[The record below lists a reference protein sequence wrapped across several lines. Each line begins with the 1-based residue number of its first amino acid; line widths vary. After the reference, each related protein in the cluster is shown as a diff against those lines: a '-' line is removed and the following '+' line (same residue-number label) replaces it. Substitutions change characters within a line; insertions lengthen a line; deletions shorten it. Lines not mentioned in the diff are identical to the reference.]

1 MRVSCRDFV
10 SRWNLETTHIVN
22 CNIFYDN
29 SFINLVSA
37 IFEVTYQHKA
47 WIISVSPTKRGNGHF
62 WRAIL
67 MYNVTP
73 MMGVATQH
81 QPWLDQ
87 FKQFVW
93 HLLRDHIPTLPIGYR
108 LRFWGWSVNTS
119 AFHFCFT
126 VQRKMLKSNIDLKSK
141 LLRELHTMKGSV
153 TWLYS
158 PTIATT
164 IATNYFRTC
173 LHSQSH
179 HVLTNGYSIYWPI
192 KSLTRVFEFST
203 D

>member
-10 SRWNLETTHIVN
+10 SRWNLGTTHIVN

-37 IFEVTYQHKA
+37 IFEVTYQHKT

-108 LRFWGWSVNTS
+108 LRFWGWSVNTG

-126 VQRKMLKSNIDLKSK
+126 VQRKMLKSNIDLESK
-141 LLRELHTMKGSV
+141 LLKELHAMKGPV

-158 PTIATT
+158 PTITT
-164 IATNYFRTC
+164 KWSSLLNLFTKSKHCNILVWGNRQF
-173 LHSQSH
+173 
-179 HVLTNGYSIYWPI
+179 LTY
-192 KSLTRVFEFST
+192 EE
-203 D
+203 